1 MWGHAPNTLNCVA
14 VVSRMSMV
22 MGSSGVM
29 PDLRKL
35 QWGNLW
41 WLLLTLLVVVLD
53 QWSKHAIEAALRY
66 GEVVP
71 VLSFF
76 NLTLAYNPGAA
87 FSFLADAGGWQRWF
101 FVALALAFTV
111 FIIYELR
118 KLPLT
123 ERIMGVVYGLIL
135 GGALGN
141 MVDRLTN
148 GYVVDFILFHYQGWI
163 FPAFNVA
170 DISLFTGASLWIL
183 TMLREYLKEKKAAA
197 E

>member
-1 MWGHAPNTLNCVA
+1 
-14 VVSRMSMV
+14 
-22 MGSSGVM
+22 M

-101 FVALALAFTV
+101 FTAVAVLASVLILAWLLTLKGERLVAAALALV
-111 FIIYELR
+111 
-118 KLPLT
+118 
-123 ERIMGVVYGLIL
+123 L

-141 MVDRLTN
+141 LYDRLAY
-148 GYVVDFILFHYQGWI
+148 GHVVDFLDFHWRASH
-163 FPAFNVA
+163 FPAFNIA
-170 DISLFTGASLWIL
+170 DSAITLGAIIL
-183 TMLREYLKEKKAAA
+183 ILDMFVHRDESGGKADD
-197 E
+197 